1 MTVDHVPASDA
12 FQAALGRYSTAFPGQ
27 GLPFLRGVHREDQ
40 PVAITLLDLAVAMG
54 QPLPWWGVMHVLGVP
69 EPPPGVAA

>member
-27 GLPFLRGVHREDQ
+27 GLPFLRGVRWEDQ

-54 QPLPWWGVMHVLGVP
+54 
-69 EPPPGVAA
+69 